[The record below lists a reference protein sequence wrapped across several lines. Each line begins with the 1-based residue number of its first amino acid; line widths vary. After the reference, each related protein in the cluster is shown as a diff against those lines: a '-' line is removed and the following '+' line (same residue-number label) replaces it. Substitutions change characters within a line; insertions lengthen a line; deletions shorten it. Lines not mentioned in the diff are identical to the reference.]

1 MSFHSHAIPMF
12 SVLILFEPQSVAQHP
27 SVRDLFEQI
36 RVEATTKD
44 ANLSGARIVLT
55 ANPSTAIRISKRP
68 LDRPASPAARGCST
82 PKQQLLSTA

>member
-44 ANLSGARIVLT
+44 ALGS
-55 ANPSTAIRISKRP
+55 S
-68 LDRPASPAARGCST
+68 
-82 PKQQLLSTA
+82 